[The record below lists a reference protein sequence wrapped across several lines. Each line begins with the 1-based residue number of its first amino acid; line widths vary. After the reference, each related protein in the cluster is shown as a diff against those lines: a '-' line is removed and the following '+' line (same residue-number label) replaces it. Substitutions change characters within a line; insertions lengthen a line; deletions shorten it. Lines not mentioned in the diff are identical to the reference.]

1 MARDSRE
8 QVGDEAGGWSGRR
21 AGLRLRGLSRSG
33 QFVLA
38 ATLILGLTMAFV
50 GQLVGERVQRSALQ
64 SAAESGA
71 LYMEAFLEP
80 HVQAL
85 EHTPVLSAE
94 SVAALDQLM
103 QSPSLKRHLASMKIW
118 RPDGVVLYS
127 IDKTITHRVFPQ
139 EEIAEALTGRVV
151 AGLESLHKAEN
162 AFERGLDV
170 PLYEIYAPLRDF
182 DSGKVVAVGEFYENA
197 ESLQREIASM
207 RRQVWAV
214 VGSATLAMLALLFF
228 MVRRGER
235 IIRAQQAALRARV
248 VAQARLHRRNALLQR
263 RIARANHEF
272 WRINE
277 LTLRRLGADLHDG
290 PAQLLSL
297 ILLRLDE
304 LAEQFDGMAAE
315 VPEVYDAIRRA
326 ARDALREVRDISRG
340 LALPEIAELSLGE
353 ELALVAQRHEQ
364 RTGTQVTLA
373 LGPLPATV
381 SLPLKLCLYRF
392 AQEGLSNAFRHACGA
407 GQVLAASCSNGLL
420 HVQVRD
426 SGPGMPGR
434 ATGAD
439 GRTRLG
445 LAGLRYRVESLGG
458 FFGVDSAPG
467 AGVTLKAQFKV

>member
-1 MARDSRE
+1 MARDSRARAD
-8 QVGDEAGGWSGRR
+8 DEAGWRGRL
-21 AGLRLRGLSRSG
+21 AGLRLRGLGRSG

-38 ATLILGLTMAFV
+38 ASLILGLTMACV
-50 GQLVGERVQRSALQ
+50 GQLVGERVQRSALD
-64 SAAESGA
+64 SAAAAGA

-85 EHTPVLSAE
+85 EQTPVLAVE
-94 SVAALDQLM
+94 SVAALDRLM
-103 QSPSLKRHLASMKIW
+103 QSASLKRHLASMKIW

-127 IDKTITHRVFPQ
+127 TDKTLIQRAFPR

-151 AGLESLHKAEN
+151 AGLERLDKAEN
-162 AFERGLDV
+162 AFERRLDV

-197 ESLQREIASM
+197 ESLQREIASL
-207 RRQVWAV
+207 RRQVWTV
-214 VGSATLAMLALLFF
+214 VGSATLAMLALLFG

-235 IIRAQQAALRARV
+235 IIRAQQAALRGRV

-304 LAEQFDGMAAE
+304 LAEQFGGLASE
-315 VPEVYDAIRRA
+315 VPEVCDAIRRA
-326 ARDALREVRDISRG
+326 AQDALREVRDISRG
-340 LALPEIAELSLGE
+340 LALPEIAELSLAE
-353 ELALVAQRHEQ
+353 ELALVAHRHEQ

-392 AQEGLSNAFRHACGA
+392 AQEGLSNAFRHASGV

-420 HVQVRD
+420 NVQVRD
-426 SGPGMPGR
+426 SGPGMPSR
-434 ATGAD
+434 SPADD